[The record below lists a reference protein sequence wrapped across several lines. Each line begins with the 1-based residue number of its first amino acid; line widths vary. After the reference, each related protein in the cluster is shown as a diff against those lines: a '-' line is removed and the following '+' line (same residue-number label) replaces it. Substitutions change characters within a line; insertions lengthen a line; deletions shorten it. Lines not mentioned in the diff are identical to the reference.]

1 MTSGPIVSHDP
12 VAAGVETARLT
23 RRAAVAS
30 SSVAIT
36 LIVLKTGGWWITGS
50 VALLSSL
57 VDSLLDAVLSLV
69 TLMAVHKAAK
79 PADREHRWGHG
90 KVESVA
96 ALAQGAFIGV
106 SATVV
111 LIECARRLIDPVPVR
126 QEAFGIAVS
135 LIAVVAGVCLVAY
148 QTRIVRITR
157 SEAIAADRAHY
168 GSDFAINGGVV
179 ISLLVAGYGG
189 VWWVDPLIGA
199 GIATWM
205 AWTAYGIGRR
215 AVNTLMDHE
224 LPDAERARIRDM
236 ALADPEVRGIRD
248 LRTRRSGADT
258 FIQMILLVDGEMS
271 VSAAH
276 RVVDRVEKRVCEAY
290 PSVEVLIH
298 EEPETLAEERSTAR
312 RPGSRHA
319 R

>member
-1 MTSGPIVSHDP
+1 MPHDP
-12 VAAGVETARLT
+12 VAAGIEMARLT

-30 SSVAIT
+30 SSVAIA

-69 TLMAVHKAAK
+69 TLAAVQKAAK

-96 ALAQGAFIGV
+96 ALAQGAFIGG
-106 SATVV
+106 SAALV
-111 LIECARRLIDPVPVR
+111 LVECGRRLLDPVPVR
-126 QEAFGIAVS
+126 QEVYGIAVS
-135 LIAVVAGVCLVAY
+135 LIAIIAGLALVAY
-148 QTRIVRITR
+148 QTRVVRATR

-168 GSDFAINGGVV
+168 GSDFVINGGVIVSLV
-179 ISLLVAGYGG
+179 IAGYGG

-199 GIATWM
+199 AIAAWM
-205 AWTAYGIGRR
+205 GWTAYGIGRR
-215 AVNTLMDHE
+215 AINTLMDHE
-224 LPDAERARIRDM
+224 LPDDERVRIRDL

-258 FIQMILLVDGEMS
+258 FIQMILLVDGAMT
-271 VSAAH
+271 VSEAH
-276 RVVDRVEKRVCEAY
+276 RVVDRVERRVCEAY

-312 RPGSRHA
+312 RPGSRHG